1 MATKYILQPNGDIIP
16 VKEDGTLEEPVN
28 LVDQP
33 NRAPALSEVVENNSS
48 TFSNGE
54 IINDFYEINI
64 DDFNLLDDENIFNEN
79 KILAPVS
86 NDKSFNFINNDGQVK
101 EEQDIIQSFK
111 PFNSYKESDK
121 SVFADE
127 FEILSGLRFR
137 EGENKTVQQAAAL
150 FLYLTESITRVALIE
165 AIVLLN
171 NTTHLELG
179 YHNVSERFQLRIGK
193 YDFTEYDVFTKYV
206 FNVLNYPHSKS
217 TTAERL
223 AAYFIGFAEWLTP
236 DSAIDYNEIIKET
249 SNSENLLDFSSTKLA
264 GGKKNVNVLTYLLTP
279 VVIATAE
286 IVVASALND
295 TANKRL
301 DLLLRKF
308 YKESYWHQNKLFSA
322 KPKNDYLDAFVTTS
336 YYYFKFYIERVHV
349 GLNILKRSVFDDS
362 YLSLKQK
369 DSTFSR
375 VSASSSPFKSSFE
388 IAFSDDSAEMLLIS
402 PDLVKAI
409 KEENKEKGKPT
420 LPDAAATALGALGI
434 STESKDTKYL
444 VYDWSNQRSDR
455 EDLEGKI
462 IKKPGSTTRLR
473 SLPQLFTM
481 HKSLYKAI
489 AANGKSDSDNQTID
503 IHSSIK
509 QNFYGNNAKRIP
521 DNIVK
526 EIENILEA
534 EYMPFYFHDLR
545 TNEILSFHA
554 FIDSITDS
562 FNPEYSS
569 ASGFGRID
577 DVRSYVK
584 TTRNINLSFTI
595 AATSEIDHDMMW
607 YQINKI
613 VAMVYPQWSD
623 GFQVQRF
630 KTGGEIDKE
639 IDFKYP
645 FTQVPTASPLIRLR
659 VGDVIKSNYSRTNL
673 SRLFGVGERSFDEE
687 NYKKETEKDPKKY
700 LMAGQYKLS
709 TDSVGLGLDLGATG
723 AINMVPKVINLDHEV
738 EIESISKVDEFG
750 ELVVTSSSIKQD
762 NDNDKFVTVEI
773 KNPYYLIKES
783 KSFSLPAGLLEVEK
797 ISLQV
802 DASKI
807 MHVKQ
812 TKLFADAKSR
822 TKTKE
827 LMRAF
832 DKPDSPTRKSN
843 NPITRAYES
852 GMSRGLAG
860 FMTQLDINYNEV
872 NWDTSRIGSKAPMLV
887 KVTVNFAP
895 IHDIPPGLDHNGMLR
910 APVYNVGRLN
920 NQLFGDP
927 HDREYIGEGRDKAL
941 EKYKLLK
948 GLDKK

>member
-1 MATKYILQPNGDIIP
+1 MATKYILQPNGNIIP
-16 VKEDGTLEEPVN
+16 VNEEGTLEQAFDPANPVAN
-28 LVDQP
+28 NTV
-33 NRAPALSEVVENNSS
+33 PAFSEEVVENNSS
-48 TFSNGE
+48 TFSSDE
-54 IINDFYEINI
+54 KINDFYEINI
-64 DDFNLLDDENIFNEN
+64 DDFNVLDDENIFNEN

-101 EEQDIIQSFK
+101 EVQDTIQSFK
-111 PFNSYKESDK
+111 PFNSYKESDQT
-121 SVFADE
+121 VFADE
-127 FEILSGLRFR
+127 FEILSGLRLR
-137 EGENKTVQQAAAL
+137 EGENKTTQQTAAL

-171 NTTHLELG
+171 NTAHLELG

-236 DSAIDYNEIIKET
+236 DSAIDYNEIIKEI
-249 SNSENLLDFSSTKLA
+249 SNSENLLDLSSTFFT
-264 GGKKNVNVLTYLLTP
+264 GGKKNVNVLTYLLIP
-279 VVIATAE
+279 VVVATAE
-286 IVVASALND
+286 IVVASALNN
-295 TANKRL
+295 TSNKRL

-308 YKESYWHQNKLFSA
+308 YKESYWHQNKLFNA
-322 KPKNDYLDAFVTTS
+322 KPKNDYLDAFTTTN

-369 DSTFSR
+369 DSAFNR
-375 VSASSSPFKSSFE
+375 VSASSSPFKMKFE
-388 IAFSDDSAEMLLIS
+388 IAFSDNSEEMLLIA
-402 PDLVKAI
+402 PDLITAI
-409 KEENKEKGKPT
+409 KDENKENDRPAA
-420 LPDAAATALGALGI
+420 LPSAADNALSALGI
-434 STESKDTKYL
+434 STEPKDTKSL
-444 VYDWSNQRSDR
+444 VYNWSNQRSDR
-455 EDLEGKI
+455 EDLGGKI

-489 AANGKSDSDNQTID
+489 VANGNKTTQTID

-509 QNFYGNNAKRIP
+509 QNFYDNNYKRIP

-545 TNEILSFHA
+545 TNEILAFHA

-577 DVRSYVK
+577 DVRSYIK

-623 GFQVQRF
+623 GFQV
-630 KTGGEIDKE
+630 KKLDSEGNVDPK

-659 VGDVIKSNYSRTNL
+659 VGDVIKSNYSRANL
-673 SRLFGVGERSFDEE
+673 SRLFGVGERSFDDKNTFEHE
-687 NYKKETEKDPKKY
+687 DDTVAY
-700 LMAGQYKLS
+700 LMAGQYKAS
-709 TDSVGLGLDLGATG
+709 TDSAGIGLGLGGSVSLE
-723 AINMVPKVINLDHEV
+723 AIPKVINLDHEV
-738 EIESISKVDEFG
+738 KIIKIDE
-750 ELVVTSSSIKQD
+750 EKE
-762 NDNDKFVTVEI
+762 NDKFVTVSI
-773 KNPYYLIKES
+773 KNPYFLIKETDA
-783 KSFSLPAGLLEVEK
+783 FSLPAGLLELEN

-807 MHVKQ
+807 MHVK
-812 TKLFADAKSR
+812 
-822 TKTKE
+822 KTTLTAEGESNSKAKE

-832 DKPDSPTRKSN
+832 ENEDNPNATSKNN

-860 FMTQLDINYNEV
+860 FITQLDVNYNEV

-887 KVTVNFAP
+887 KITVNFAP

-927 HDREYIGEGRDKAL
+927 HDKNYIGEGRDKAL
-941 EKYKLLK
+941 KKYELLK